1 MAAFNLAGLLSDMH
15 VIIFKVFLEND
26 DEDVRQVRVYSNNVT
41 NMKLS

>member
-1 MAAFNLAGLLSDMH
+1 ML
-15 VIIFKVFLEND
+15 IFKIFLEND

>member
-1 MAAFNLAGLLSDMH
+1 ML
-15 VIIFKVFLEND
+15 IFKVLREND

>member
-1 MAAFNLAGLLSDMH
+1 ML
-15 VIIFKVFLEND
+15 IFKVFLEND

>member
-1 MAAFNLAGLLSDMH
+1 ML
-15 VIIFKVFLEND
+15 IFKVFREND

>member
-1 MAAFNLAGLLSDMH
+1 ML
-15 VIIFKVFLEND
+15 IFKVFLENG

>member
-1 MAAFNLAGLLSDMH
+1 ML
-15 VIIFKVFLEND
+15 IFKVFLEID